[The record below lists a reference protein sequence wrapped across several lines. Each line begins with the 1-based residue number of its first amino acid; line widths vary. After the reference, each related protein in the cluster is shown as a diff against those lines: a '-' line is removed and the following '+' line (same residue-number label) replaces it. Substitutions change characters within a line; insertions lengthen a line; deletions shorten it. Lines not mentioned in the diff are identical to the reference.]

1 MHGAMIKILF
11 PDLCAYA
18 YMGSI
23 GVYKHLLNHKLV
35 HTFLTSVSHMD
46 NTEKIWTQW
55 FQHENRIWCPMTE
68 NNLWGRRMNAIL
80 LEYGIS
86 KMYTGEMTC
95 MCIYV
100 CYEFL

>member
-46 NTEKIWTQW
+46 NTEKI
-55 FQHENRIWCPMTE
+55 
-68 NNLWGRRMNAIL
+68 
-80 LEYGIS
+80 
-86 KMYTGEMTC
+86 
-95 MCIYV
+95 
-100 CYEFL
+100 